1 MIITELK
8 KSTGVTECFFDKKDF
23 ETIGESG
30 IYGAGTPD
38 IGSPSTQVRNLT
50 KQWTIFISSL
60 ALGDRYIVDALK

>member
-38 IGSPSTQVRNLT
+38 IRSPSTQVRNLT
-50 KQWTIFISSL
+50 KH
-60 ALGDRYIVDALK
+60 